1 MKIEYSYINTSISYH
16 YTDLL
21 LGWFSYSE
29 VYHIPK
35 VEFSYGKKLS
45 SFVFIVADAI
55 LLT

>member
-1 MKIEYSYINTSISYH
+1 MKIEYSCINTSISYH

-29 VYHIPK
+29 VYLIPK

-45 SFVFIVADAI
+45 SFVFIVVDAI
-55 LLT
+55 LST